1 MPNNELLHADT
12 TGRIIKAFY
21 RVYDELGYGFLEKV
35 YCGALELEFRRH
47 RLGYQREHAT
57 DVFYDGGRV
66 GHYRADFLVQ
76 GIIVVEVKASRV
88 LADPDRKQLLNNLRA
103 CRLQLGLLLNFGPT
117 PTFKRIYIE
126 NDGNRAPQV
135 IG

>member
-21 RVYDELGYGFLEKV
+21 RVYDDLGYGFLEKV
-35 YCGALELEFRRH
+35 YCGALEAEFRRD
-47 RLGYQREHAT
+47 RLACQREHPV
-57 DVFYDGGRV
+57 DVFYDGGQV
-66 GHYRADFLVQ
+66 GHDRADFLVQ
-76 GIIVVEVKASRV
+76 GSIVVEVKASRV

-103 CRLQLGLLLNFGPT
+103 CRLQLGLLLHFGPA
-117 PTFKRIYIE
+117 PAFKRIDIE
-126 NDGNRAPQV
+126 NEGNRSAEV